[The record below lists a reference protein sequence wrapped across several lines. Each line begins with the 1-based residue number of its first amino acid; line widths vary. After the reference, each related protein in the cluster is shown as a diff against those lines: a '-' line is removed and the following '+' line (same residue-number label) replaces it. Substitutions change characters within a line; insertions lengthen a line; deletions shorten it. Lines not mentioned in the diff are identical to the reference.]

1 MCCNPLGKVYIK
13 IRLANEIRSHK
24 FGAMGTVEVIQK
36 LSEYLYYKS
45 IYKNFSVLL
54 HNYEIH
60 LQAKTLIT
68 NSIKEEILNVI
79 PKEEKSFLLEFGEY
93 LEISAN
99 DSEKEKFLTY
109 CKTPVSSSEKNELKK
124 RISEIES
131 NPEIGV
137 SWEDAIKGIEQRIGK
152 KINFTS

>member
-1 MCCNPLGKVYIK
+1 
-13 IRLANEIRSHK
+13 
-24 FGAMGTVEVIQK
+24 MGTVEVIQK

-54 HNYEIH
+54 HNYEVH
-60 LQAKTLIT
+60 LQAKTLIA
-68 NSIKEEILNVI
+68 NSLKEEILNVI

-99 DSEKEKFLTY
+99 ESEKEKFLTY
-109 CKTPVSSSEKNELKK
+109 CNTPVSSSEKNELKK

-137 SWEDAIKGIEQRIGK
+137 SWEDAIKGIEARIGK

>member
-24 FGAMGTVEVIQK
+24 LGAMGTVEVIQK

-109 CKTPVSSSEKNELKK
+109 CKTPVSSSEKNELKI

>member
-1 MCCNPLGKVYIK
+1 
-13 IRLANEIRSHK
+13 
-24 FGAMGTVEVIQK
+24 MGTVEVIQK

-45 IYKNFSVLL
+45 IYKNFAVLL

-60 LQAKTLIT
+60 LQAKTLLT
-68 NSIKEEILNVI
+68 NALKKEILNVL

-93 LEISAN
+93 LEISSH

-124 RISEIES
+124 RISEIEA

-137 SWEDAIKGIEQRIGK
+137 SWEENPYCRR
-152 KINFTS
+152 